1 MRGIGIKAII
11 YIDDGITTSRSSELA
26 KTTVEKVRS
35 VTIIDTIEMTFTV
48 PSEKINKL
56 LAVIKNILIQN
67 ILTPKQLAK

>member
-1 MRGIGIKAII
+1 MSGIGIKAII